1 MLSDLKIHMNLYEY
15 VIKYQ
20 LSRLKFPFSA
30 SLLIE
35 SNAFSTA
42 VTNLSWA
49 NTFTLIF
56 AEIVNLIS
64 IYMDTRKQN

>member
-35 SNAFSTA
+35 AMHS
-42 VTNLSWA
+42 VL
-49 NTFTLIF
+49 L
-56 AEIVNLIS
+56 LP
-64 IYMDTRKQN
+64 IYHGPILLL

>member
-49 NTFTLIF
+49 NTFYS
-56 AEIVNLIS
+56 NLC
-64 IYMDTRKQN
+64 